1 MSVKR
6 PDAFICN
13 NCGTRFNNKEKKTLK
28 EQIDGI
34 FTTKTVCPECLSPD
48 IRTTITGHRE
58 E

>member
-28 EQIDGI
+28 KDEEK
-34 FTTKTVCPECLSPD
+34 TKTQYKKKND
-48 IRTTITGHRE
+48 
-58 E
+58 